1 MVSYVRRQAYIIKE
15 ILKKTKTVQQK
26 YTSKTYDDTNQRRTR
41 EFLILA
47 IKNHQAL
54 VRATSSLTDE
64 MGTII
69 YVLFMVSILFF
80 AVMFCLAL
88 QKMTFISFIPV
99 LTLNL
104 YLLFYTSVGQSW
116 VDETQEIFT
125 TACFTPWRF
134 FNKSNIS
141 LLLVLME
148 NTRNGQ
154 RIKKANL
161 SLDRRGFTSQFNIVA
176 STGLTLYQ
184 AFQRAGQY

>member
-88 QKMTFISFIPV
+88 Q
-99 LTLNL
+99 
-104 YLLFYTSVGQSW
+104 
-116 VDETQEIFT
+116 TQEIFT